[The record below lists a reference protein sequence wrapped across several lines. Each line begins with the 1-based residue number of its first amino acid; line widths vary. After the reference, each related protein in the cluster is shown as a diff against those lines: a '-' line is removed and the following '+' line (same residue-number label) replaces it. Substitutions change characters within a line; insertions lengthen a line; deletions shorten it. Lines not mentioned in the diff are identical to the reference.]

1 MAEKDPQLPLNQILI
16 FNFYWP
22 AQSETMPVVTESGV
36 IMCWERR
43 RKKESVH
50 DEDRSAVTMLPFN
63 GGGDVGR
70 GGSGEPEQ
78 RLAHSAQLFDPGRQ
92 RHTGVLRQAQINN
105 HPHSLNAALMQSCW
119 HKPKWF
125 MGILFSKATFESD
138 SGPLVSLVSYWVFL
152 PYSLS
157 ETDV

>member
-63 GGGDVGR
+63 GGGTSAGGGVGSRSSVLPTQPDCLTR
-70 GGSGEPEQ
+70 GGRDTPESSERPTSTIIHT
-78 RLAHSAQLFDPGRQ
+78 RLTL
-92 RHTGVLRQAQINN
+92 L
-105 HPHSLNAALMQSCW
+105 
-119 HKPKWF
+119 
-125 MGILFSKATFESD
+125 
-138 SGPLVSLVSYWVFL
+138 
-152 PYSLS
+152 
-157 ETDV
+157 